1 MHISNSNYSS
11 FYSNYAK
18 VTNQDSKSLQ
28 DFRLT
33 NDKFTNTESEK
44 IQISASQT
52 QSLQTESLQTAML
65 SDEEILKRVRENVDF
80 CNTAWREVMWVPN
93 QYDIVLSRDIA
104 RNCATGYIPIS
115 VSDIQIQDLYFNEQ
129 IANKV
134 KENLGEKITQEEMQ
148 EAQKFLNEQM
158 DNLMLK
164 LYKANPKMVEDTMKG
179 EFIFHSE
186 YSKSPRYKY
195 EVLED
200 YPELEYDTKLSY
212 ILHAYG
218 ARIDADKPDDEY
230 EKFLYRAKEY
240 LSDTEKLKEID
251 EDTLKDTLF
260 VIEHKGLAGYNRNKM
275 AATGYEFFS
284 ALSDMLSPM
293 EQEQIINAIA
303 KVMGFYS
310 QPNSIEINGIKISW
324 EPQTDDFRFG
334 MWSII
339 SNVLFMN
346 FEISYPQSNLFGNV
360 SDNLL
365 VSLTSN
371 FNPTQSVLEILEQ
384 KDKQEQANQSLEN
397 QTSANTQ
404 ANGDFGNQTLESR
417 QAKKAYDDYKS
428 NPLTPK
434 ASKEI
439 NDFVNEIIRK
449 AKV

>member
-1 MHISNSNYSS
+1 
-11 FYSNYAK
+11 K

-33 NDKFTNTESEK
+33 NAESKE
-44 IQISASQT
+44 IQVLASE
-52 QSLQTESLQTAML
+52 SLQTEASQAEAL

-80 CNTAWREVMWVPN
+80 CRTTWREVLWRPS
-93 QYDIVLSRDIA
+93 QYDTILKDIA
-104 RNCATGYIPIS
+104 KSFNLDKVPHAGGVIYSSIHESTGHILLRDP
-115 VSDIQIQDLYFNEQ
+115 YFIEQ
-129 IANKV
+129 IENKV
-134 KENLGEKITQEEMQ
+134 KENSGQKITQEEVQ

-164 LYKANPKMVEDTMKG
+164 LYKANPKVTEDTMKR

-186 YSKSPRYKY
+186 YSKNPRFEY
-195 EVLED
+195 EILED
-200 YPELEYDTKLSY
+200 YPELEYDIRLSY
-212 ILHAYG
+212 ILEGYE
-218 ARIDADKPDDEY
+218 ARIYADKPDDEY
-230 EKFLYRAKEY
+230 EKFLYKAKEY
-240 LSDTEKLKEID
+240 LSDTEKLKDYLSGAKTLD
-251 EDTLKDTLF
+251 EVDKDTLS
-260 VIEHKGLAGYNRNKM
+260 VIQRGLAGYNLDKIG
-275 AATGYEFFS
+275 ATGYEFFS

-293 EQEQIINAIA
+293 EQEQIIDAIA
-303 KVMGFYS
+303 KVMGFYL

-324 EPQTDDFRFG
+324 EPQTSYYSDKYD
-334 MWSII
+334 MYSISCNI
-339 SNVLFMN
+339 SFMN
-346 FEISYPQSNLFGNV
+346 FEVSYPQSNLFGSV

-365 VSLTSN
+365 VSLASN

-404 ANGDFGNQTLESR
+404 TNQDLENQTLEST

-428 NPLTPK
+428 NPLTSK

-439 NDFVNEIIRK
+439 NDFVNEVIRK